1 LIEPLFIKGGFMP
14 KEKVEKVEKKAPK
27 IYKGYD
33 IHWLKSEV
41 DHPDHKLVLEYENKY
56 GEVK

>member
-1 LIEPLFIKGGFMP
+1 MP